1 MDLINLPGEIKA
13 IEVFTGD
20 FKQGLLTHSSQYL
33 YQPVQEERFISLTMT
48 LPGMQ
53 SYSSGVLHPIFSQ
66 NLPEGHNRHFIAEKL
81 ARYAR
86 VNDMYLLALQGD
98 NGIGMLTYQSELQLP
113 EAESL
118 SLNEILNYQENTP
131 LFPQLLERYYLR
143 NALSG
148 VQPKV
153 SIPNVTTELGRTV
166 QQKDLI
172 VKTSSEDFELLT
184 VNEYVCME
192 AARHCGLEPPPT
204 YLSANLETYIIERF
218 DRAADGTKL
227 GFEDFTTLL
236 RRPND
241 VNAKYQGSYENLL
254 KATNIYTGGNYA
266 ELEKMYKYIV
276 FNCLIG
282 NGDAH
287 LKNFAL
293 QYDPHME
300 YVYVSPPFDITH
312 TLIYKNIIDDN
323 LALKINGSKQF
334 PTKAELIKLA
344 RGDDYRIKN
353 AKEIIEYMCEKIKE
367 YLDGSSEVQQ
377 FKGLRESIEQHLS
390 KTMTTTGFIQPY
402 RHDKIRKYK

>member
-1 MDLINLPGEIKA
+1 MDQFHLPEEIKA

-20 FKQGLLTHSSQYL
+20 FKQGLLTHSNKYL
-33 YQPVQEERFISLTMT
+33 YQPVQEEQFISLTMT
-48 LPGMQ
+48 LPNMQ
-53 SYSSGVLHPIFSQ
+53 GYTSSVLHPIFSQ

-81 ARYAR
+81 ARYAK
-86 VNDMYLLALQGD
+86 VNEMYLLALQGD
-98 NGIGMLTYQSELQLP
+98 NGIGMLTYESELQLP

-118 SLNEILNYQENTP
+118 SLNEILNYQDIKP

-153 SIPNVTTELGRTV
+153 SIPNVVTELGRTV

-172 VKTSSEDFELLT
+172 VKSYDEDFELLT

-192 AARHCGLEPPPT
+192 AARHCGLEPPTT
-204 YLSANLETYIIERF
+204 YLSSNLETYIIERF
-218 DRAADGTKL
+218 DKAADGTKL

-236 RRPND
+236 KRPND
-241 VNAKYQGSYENLL
+241 PNAKYQGSYENLL
-254 KATNIYTGGNYA
+254 KATHVYTKGNYA

-300 YVYVSPPFDITH
+300 NIYVSPPFDITH
-312 TLIYKNIIDDN
+312 TLIYKNIDHE
-323 LALKINGSKQF
+323 LALKINGCKQF
-334 PTKAELIKLA
+334 PTKAELLKLA
-344 RGDDYRIKN
+344 QSDTYRIKN
-353 AKEIIEYMCEKIKE
+353 AKEIIEFMSEKIKE
-367 YLDGSSEVQQ
+367 YLSQSNEVQQ
-377 FKGLRESIEQHLS
+377 FKGLRESIEQQVS
-390 KTMTTTGFIQPY
+390 KTMTTTGIMPVY
-402 RHDKIRKYK
+402 RHDKKRKYK